1 MKNEIDKSILERN
14 NITIKKGF
22 NKKAVALIM
31 LAAAITVTATLMSD
45 TSEAKMPILLLGITL
60 LITGITWM
68 TKRETTL
75 IYRPTGETMEEKILF
90 LEGNMGDITAELL
103 KKGDIN
109 GVVERSREDGNGTI
123 KVEICMAPS
132 ESIAIYRIY
141 KYVPYMFEPLTEY
154 QVLKK

>member
-1 MKNEIDKSILERN
+1 M
-14 NITIKKGF
+14 F
-22 NKKAVALIM
+22 
-31 LAAAITVTATLMSD
+31 AAATIVAATLMGD

-60 LITGITWM
+60 LITGITWV
-68 TKRETTL
+68 TKRETIL
-75 IYRPTGETMEEKILF
+75 IYRPTGEEMEEKILF
-90 LEGNMGDITAELL
+90 LEGNMGDIAAELL
-103 KKGDIN
+103 KKGDID

-141 KYVPYMFEPLTEY
+141 KYVPYMFEPTTEY

>member
-31 LAAAITVTATLMSD
+31 LAAATTVVATLMGD

-60 LITGITWM
+60 LITGITWV
-68 TKRETTL
+68 TKRETIL
-75 IYRPTGETMEEKILF
+75 IYRPTGEEMEEKILF
-90 LEGNMGDITAELL
+90 LEGNMGDIAAELL

-141 KYVPYMFEPLTEY
+141 KYVPYMFEPITEY

>member
-31 LAAAITVTATLMSD
+31 MAAAITVTATLMSD
-45 TSEAKMPILLLGITL
+45 TSDAKMPILLLGITL

-103 KKGDIN
+103 KKGDID

-141 KYVPYMFEPLTEY
+141 KYVPYMFEPITEY

>member
-1 MKNEIDKSILERN
+1 MKNEIEKSILERN

-31 LAAAITVTATLMSD
+31 LAAAITVAATLMSD

-68 TKRETTL
+68 TKHETTL

-103 KKGDIN
+103 KKGDID

-154 QVLKK
+154 LVLKK

>member
-22 NKKAVALIM
+22 NKKAVALII
-31 LAAAITVTATLMSD
+31 LAAAITVAATLMSD

-60 LITGITWM
+60 LITGITWV
-68 TKRETTL
+68 TKRETIL
-75 IYRPTGETMEEKILF
+75 IYRPTGEEMEEKILF

-132 ESIAIYRIY
+132 ESIAIYRIF
-141 KYVPYMFEPLTEY
+141 KYVPYMFEPITEY

>member
-103 KKGDIN
+103 KKGDID

>member
-31 LAAAITVTATLMSD
+31 MAAAITVTATLMSD
-45 TSEAKMPILLLGITL
+45 TSDAKMPILLLGITL

-103 KKGDIN
+103 KKGDID